1 MVEKDIE
8 IKTLKDINE
17 ELINKL
23 NELHIEIERK
33 EIELNKVVFEKD
45 IHIKAEEELK
55 RALNETRKSESQLKK
70 EAKSLRGNNEMLENE
85 KKDLMKSLDEQKTS
99 LAKVQKEL
107 NSRNEELISLRTSKD
122 FEFESPKSPGMNF
135 DPRKFDFQRLR
146 IPDKL
151 SPSSHDN
158 LEHFTERNENSYK
171 AMCAEAMKIVG
182 VHDVKDFYPRL
193 LHLRQ
198 YHSKYKK
205 AKQVVERI
213 SDMMVQCSPE
223 GTFKEPPSNRQIW
236 RWITRLLE
244 EYMRLKQSLA
254 GDLLY
259 KLGDLLEVQNLEDI
273 FDRVFKLVKS
283 KINTS

>member
-1 MVEKDIE
+1 MEKDVE

-17 ELINKL
+17 ELRFKL
-23 NELHIEIERK
+23 NDLHSEIEKK

-55 RALNETRKSESQLKK
+55 KALNETRKSETELKK
-70 EAKSLRGNNEMLENE
+70 EIKSLRVNNEKLENE
-85 KKDLMKSLDEQKTS
+85 KKDLMKSLNEQKNS
-99 LAKVQKEL
+99 FEKIQKEL
-107 NSRNEELISLRTSKD
+107 NLKNEELVNLRTSKE
-122 FEFESPKSPGMNF
+122 FEFESPKSPGINF

-158 LEHFTERNENSYK
+158 LEHLTERNGNSYRT
-171 AMCAEAMKIVG
+171 MCAEAMKIVG

-223 GTFKEPPSNRQIW
+223 GTFKEAPSTRQIW

-259 KLGDLLEVQNLEDI
+259 KLCDLLEVQNLEDI
-273 FDRVFKLVKS
+273 FDRVLKLTKS
-283 KINTS
+283 KTSI